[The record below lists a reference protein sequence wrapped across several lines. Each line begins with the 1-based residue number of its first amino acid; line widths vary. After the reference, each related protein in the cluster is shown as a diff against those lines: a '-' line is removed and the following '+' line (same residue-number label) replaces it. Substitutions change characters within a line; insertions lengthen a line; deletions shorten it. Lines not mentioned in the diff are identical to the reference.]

1 MTEYRRTIM
10 KRRKWFALPLAAVL
24 ALNLTACGGQ
34 ETVENAKMYGEG
46 ADSAF
51 ETKDMQLETCIMA
64 VGEEEVSLNEMLFYV
79 YQLKASYDGSM
90 TSEVWNYNYKDGENI
105 GDYSKEELIKEIAQI
120 KVICQEAKNQGYALT
135 EEEANGATVE
145 ADTFV
150 KELPEDAKEYHLTKK
165 LVEKIYKEHALAKK
179 MYDVVGGTIDT
190 KVSDEEVADAKDPD
204 AEKERILAEREKK
217 AFEDA
222 YKEWKSSYEIIVSET
237 LLDEIKMDR

>member
-1 MTEYRRTIM
+1 M
-10 KRRKWFALPLAAVL
+10 KGRKWFALPLAAVL
-24 ALNLTACGGQ
+24 AFNLTACGGQ
-34 ETVENAKMYGEG
+34 ATVENAKMYGEG

-90 TSEVWNYNYKDGENI
+90 TSDVWNYKYEDKKNI
-105 GDYSKEELIKEIAQI
+105 GDYSKEELVKEIAQI
-120 KVICQEAKNQGYALT
+120 KVICQEAKEQGYSLT
-135 EEEANGATVE
+135 EEETNEAKVE

-150 KELPEDAKEYHLTKK
+150 EELPKNAKEYHLTKK
-165 LVEKIYKEHALAKK
+165 MVEKIYQEHALAKK

-222 YKEWKSSYEIIVSET
+222 YKEWKSKYEIVVSET